1 MPRLSFVCVVHRE
14 QGHLV
19 RLAESILDQEE
30 VDVELVAIDDASPDH
45 APALLDELAQRDP
58 RVRVRHLNSRV
69 GLGEGRNLALDLV
82 AGDYVW
88 FVRSTGL
95 LPAGSIAA
103 VAQRVGETHPD
114 VLLVHHSR
122 ADAIGKRRPGPRR
135 GLLASVAEQGAVTTD
150 QRPELADL
158 ARDAHNKV
166 FRTEFVRDLRVR
178 FGSGGHNEL
187 TVTWPA
193 LLGAGRIAATPVE
206 SYVRREPPNAV
217 RDRWVAGR
225 PQDVFGQYEAVF
237 SFIDEHPTAR
247 PERRG
252 LVLPAMLRHELSIME
267 RLPESERR
275 EFFHRVSES
284 YRRHRRDERPAG
296 AGAARVRERLV
307 EHDAYRAFR
316 IFEYL
321 RGMRTRIRR
330 ALGRARRRL
339 GRLRRPALRARRG
352 GELGRYYRDRL
363 REPVD
368 PNLAVFAAYWYRGY
382 ACNPRAIYEKLREL
396 APAVRG
402 VWVVRQ
408 EAADTMPAVD
418 YVVAGTREYYDL
430 IARARYF
437 VNNVNFPDHLV
448 KREGTTHVMT
458 HHGTPLKQMGVD
470 LLDTPGGGSRVG
482 FAGLLRRCRRWDF
495 SISQNAFTTVAW
507 ERAFPTRYESLEVGY
522 PRNDVLATAGEED
535 VRRIRAEL
543 GIPPGRQAVLYA
555 PTHREYQAEYV
566 PMLDLAALA
575 DGLGPDYVV
584 MARLHYLYD
593 TDPHLRELHRAGR
606 VRDVADHPSV
616 EELCLAADV
625 LVTDYSSIMFD
636 YAVLDRPIVIHAPD
650 WDEYRARRGTYFDV
664 MAEAPG
670 VVTTTEQGLV
680 EAFRSGAVRGEDARR
695 ARASFRARFC
705 SLDDGR
711 AAERVVR
718 RIWFGEREAAPQP
731 AAAVA
736 R

>member
-58 RVRVRHLNSRV
+58 RVRVRHLNGRV

-88 FVRSTGL
+88 FVESTDL

-103 VAQRVGETHPD
+103 VAQRLEEAHPD

-122 ADAIGKRRPGPRR
+122 ADAIGKRSPGPRR

-166 FRTEFVRDLRVR
+166 FRTEFVRDLGVR
-178 FGSGGHNEL
+178 FGSGAHSEL

-193 LLGAGRIAATPVE
+193 LLRAGRITATPME

-217 RDRWVAGR
+217 RDRWVTGR
-225 PQDVFGQYEAVF
+225 PEDVFGQYEAVF
-237 SFIDEHPTAR
+237 SFIDEHPTVL
-247 PERRG
+247 RG
-252 LVLPAMLRHELSIME
+252 RGPVLAAMLRHELSIME
-267 RLPESERR
+267 RLPEAERR
-275 EFFHRVSES
+275 AFFHRVSES

-307 EHDAYRAFR
+307 ERDAYRGFR

-321 RGMRTRIRR
+321 RGMRTRIRG
-330 ALGRARRRL
+330 APGRARRRL
-339 GRLRRPALRARRG
+339 GRLRRSAVRARRG
-352 GELGRYYRDRL
+352 GELDRYYRDRL
-363 REPVD
+363 RDPVD

-382 ACNPRAIYEKLREL
+382 ACNPRAIYEKLGEL
-396 APAVRG
+396 APAVHG

-408 EAADTMPAVD
+408 AASDTMPAGVD

-458 HHGTPLKQMGVD
+458 HHGTPLKQMGLD

-535 VRRIRAEL
+535 LRRIRAEL
-543 GIPPGRQAVLYA
+543 GIQPGRQAVLYA
-555 PTHREYQAEYV
+555 PTHREYQPEYV

-593 TDPHLRELHRAGR
+593 TNPHLRELHRSGR

-616 EELCLAADV
+616 EELCLAADA

-664 MAEAPG
+664 TAEAPG
-670 VVTTTEQGLV
+670 VVTTTEQELV
-680 EAFRSGAVRGEDARR
+680 EAFRSGAVRDEDARR

-718 RIWFGEREAAPQP
+718 RIWLGEREATPQP
-731 AAAVA
+731 APVVA